1 MDRRRM
7 PGIEPGRTGTARG
20 RVAERD
26 GRRVLYKA
34 YHEPPSTAD
43 GGSAGWDRE
52 RRVVSEAVTEHDP
65 GGSRQ
70 TDRAAQQERPGAPTL
85 LEQMGGVWG
94 LVYTS
99 IPVLV
104 FVVVNAATALM
115 PAIYSALGSAVA
127 IAAVR
132 VIRRERL
139 QPAVSGLFGVAIAA
153 FIAYRTGSAKGFFAF
168 GIVLDLLYGGVFLA
182 SIAARWPLAGVLWS
196 ALNGHGMAWRRDK
209 KARRHYDVATS
220 AWVVIFAARFVV
232 KGWLYTENAVGWL
245 AFAKIAMGWPLAVL
259 AALVTVWAVRKA
271 DRRTKNLREPAEER
285 SEQNDGGEGEPPS
298 RLPPL
303 TGKHRR

>member
-1 MDRRRM
+1 
-7 PGIEPGRTGTARG
+7 
-20 RVAERD
+20 
-26 GRRVLYKA
+26 
-34 YHEPPSTAD
+34 
-43 GGSAGWDRE
+43 
-52 RRVVSEAVTEHDP
+52 VTEHDP
-65 GGSRQ
+65 GHSPEPDS
-70 TDRAAQQERPGAPTL
+70 DRQQEPQRSPTL

-99 IPVLV
+99 IPVVV
-104 FVVVNAATALM
+104 FVVVNAVTALM
-115 PAIYSALGSAVA
+115 PAIYAALGSAVL

-132 VIRRERL
+132 LVRRERL
-139 QPAVSGLFGVAIAA
+139 QPAISGLFGVAIAA

-209 KARRHYDVATS
+209 KARRYYDIATL

-232 KGWLYTENAVGWL
+232 KAWLYTENAVGWL
-245 AFAKIAMGWPLAVL
+245 AFAKIAMGWPLAAL

-271 DRRTKNLREPAEER
+271 DRRTKELRGDDEETGSGGGDGTQPAGR
-285 SEQNDGGEGEPPS
+285 PS
-298 RLPPL
+298 PTPG
-303 TGKHRR
+303 THEH